1 MSFNL
6 LESFNQG
13 LQVGES
19 VLAGEKRAETA
30 KLQQAIAEQSSQ
42 PGFNPAQSPEFQ
54 KLVSLNPQ
62 MGGSALDVFNQL
74 SKSRKQ
80 AFFDDAR
87 KGIKLLEKNDVK
99 GFASLADDRFST
111 VKRLGGDTKDI
122 ESVMQSFNAG
132 DIAGTINQLTQA
144 EQAGIDQGF
153 LSDPDKEKKQGK
165 TAIGRDWGTF
175 QRLIKEDPK
184 KAKQF
189 GRRAGFIRESE
200 QEKSDIKITEAE
212 KKAVA
217 KANISRR
224 QGFIDSGIESA
235 NGAANV
241 RRALN
246 LLDETETGGFDNL
259 ALKAKQLFGVEGAN
273 EGELSNLLGK
283 AVLAQL
289 KPIFG
294 AAFTAREGDALA
306 ALEAKFSNSPASNKR
321 LLENA
326 LKLIDRAARRGIAA
340 AESQGDEFTANEIRE
355 ALAFDISEKSTEPE
369 NQAQPQSG
377 VFTSPALGRDISE
390 QDISDTLQAN
400 PGLTREA
407 LMKQLEVQ

>member
-1 MSFNL
+1 M
-6 LESFNQG
+6 
-13 LQVGES
+13 
-19 VLAGEKRAETA
+19 
-30 KLQQAIAEQSSQ
+30 
-42 PGFNPAQSPEFQ
+42 
-54 KLVSLNPQ
+54 
-62 MGGSALDVFNQL
+62 
-74 SKSRKQ
+74 
-80 AFFDDAR
+80 
-87 KGIKLLEKNDVK
+87 
-99 GFASLADDRFST
+99 
-111 VKRLGGDTKDI
+111 
-122 ESVMQSFNAG
+122 
-132 DIAGTINQLTQA
+132 
-144 EQAGIDQGF
+144 
-153 LSDPDKEKKQGK
+153 
-165 TAIGRDWGTF
+165 
-175 QRLIKEDPK
+175 
-184 KAKQF
+184 
-189 GRRAGFIRESE
+189 
-200 QEKSDIKITEAE
+200 
-212 KKAVA
+212 
-217 KANISRR
+217 
-224 QGFIDSGIESA
+224 
-235 NGAANV
+235 

-390 QDISDTLQAN
+390 QDIS
-400 PGLTREA
+400 
-407 LMKQLEVQ
+407 